1 MLSFRAMLWY
11 SDMMT
16 IKEFENTYWYM
27 SELKALA
34 KSLKIPVDS
43 KIRKD
48 QLEALIIQF
57 LKTGTANKKNSY
69 RSKSRNRD
77 ILNNSSYVENFSNK
91 KETWEFIQSEMD
103 KRIPGLKPKSGA
115 KYWLNRWIEDKLSH
129 GEKITYD
136 DVVCEYIR
144 LNKTEEKLPQIPSC
158 KFNNFISDY
167 LANEKNATREEAL
180 EAWNELKDMKA
191 KKDYITWKKINTPDA
206 EINI

>member
-1 MLSFRAMLWY
+1 
-11 SDMMT
+11 MT
-16 IKEFENTYWYM
+16 IQEFENKYWYM

-48 QLEALIIQF
+48 QLEKMIIQF
-57 LKTGTANKKNSY
+57 LETGTVNKKNSY

-77 ILNNSSYVENFSNK
+77 ILNSHTYVENFSNK
-91 KETWEFIQSEMD
+91 KETWEFIHSEMD

-129 GEKITYD
+129 GEKITYN
-136 DVVCEYIR
+136 DVICEYIR
-144 LNKTEEKLPQIPSC
+144 LNKTEGKLPQIPSC

-167 LANEKNATREEAL
+167 LANEKNATREDAL
-180 EAWNELKDMKA
+180 DAWNKLKAMKV
-191 KKDYITWKKINTPDA
+191 KKDYITWKKSTTMTQR
-206 EINI
+206 

>member
-1 MLSFRAMLWY
+1 
-11 SDMMT
+11 MT
-16 IKEFENTYWYM
+16 IKEFENKYWHM

-34 KSLKIPVDS
+34 KSLEIPFDL

-48 QLEALIIQF
+48 QLEKMIIHF
-57 LKTGTANKKNSY
+57 LETGTVNKKNNY
-69 RSKSRNRD
+69 WSKSRNRD
-77 ILNNSSYVENFSNK
+77 ILNGHTYVENFTNK
-91 KETWEFIQSEMD
+91 KATWEFIHSEMD

-129 GEKITYD
+129 GEKITYN
-136 DVVCEYIR
+136 DVICEYIR

-180 EAWNELKDMKA
+180 DAWSKLKAMKA
-191 KKDYITWKKINTPDA
+191 KKDYITWKKDKNT
-206 EINI
+206 I

>member
-1 MLSFRAMLWY
+1 
-11 SDMMT
+11 MT
-16 IKEFENTYWYM
+16 IKEFENKYWYM

-34 KSLKIPVDS
+34 KSLEIPFDL

-48 QLEALIIQF
+48 QLEKMIIHF
-57 LKTGTANKKNSY
+57 LETGTVNKKNNY
-69 RSKSRNRD
+69 WSKSRNRD
-77 ILNNSSYVENFSNK
+77 ILNGHTYVENFTNK
-91 KETWEFIQSEMD
+91 KATWEFIHSEMD

-129 GEKITYD
+129 GEKITYN
-136 DVVCEYIR
+136 DVICEYIR

-180 EAWNELKDMKA
+180 DAWSKLKAMKA
-191 KKDYITWKKINTPDA
+191 KKDYITWKKDKNT
-206 EINI
+206 I